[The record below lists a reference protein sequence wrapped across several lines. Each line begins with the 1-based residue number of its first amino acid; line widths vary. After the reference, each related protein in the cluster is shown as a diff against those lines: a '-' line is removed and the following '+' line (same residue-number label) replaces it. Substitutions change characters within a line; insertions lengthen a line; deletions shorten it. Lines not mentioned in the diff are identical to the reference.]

1 MQHIEV
7 KIHDNVA
14 TLLIDRP
21 EKHGALSPGLLSDL
35 RLAFSDVHQEKR
47 VRSVVLT
54 ARGKSFCS
62 GVDMTVLKEIGELSE
77 REQLEQ
83 WFEYWRQLAETCEEM
98 LRFPKPI
105 VAAVDGHALGA
116 GFAIALACDMIVAS
130 DQAVFSAQAVR
141 HGLVGG
147 ITAALLAFRTNTSL
161 AARMSLTGNSMN
173 ASEAYTAGLLAQ
185 PPVPSDL
192 IWVTASSIAKEAA
205 VGSPQAIQAT
215 KRLLNET
222 VGETLLTQLAAAAAD
237 SATACTTDA
246 AREGIDAFAKKTAPL
261 W

>member
-1 MQHIEV
+1 MQHIDV
-7 KIHDNVA
+7 KVHNNVA

-35 RLAFSDVHQEKR
+35 RQAFGDVHQEKR

-54 ARGKSFCS
+54 ARGKNFCS
-62 GVDMTVLKEIGELSE
+62 GVDMTVLKEIRALPE
-77 REQLEQ
+77 REQLQQ
-83 WFEYWRQLAETCEEM
+83 WFEYWRQLAETCEQM

-105 VAAVDGHALGA
+105 IAAVDGHASGA

-130 DQAVFSAQAVR
+130 DQAIFSAQAVR

-147 ITAALLAFRTNTSL
+147 ITAALLAFRINTSL
-161 AARMSLTGNSMN
+161 ASRMSLTGNPMSAMD
-173 ASEAYTAGLLAQ
+173 AFTAGLLVQ
-185 PPVPSDL
+185 TPVPSDL
-192 IWVTASSIAKEAA
+192 IWVTASSVAKEAT

-215 KRLLNET
+215 KRLLNES
-222 VGETLLTQLAAAAAD
+222 VGETLLTQIAAAAAD
-237 SATACTTDA
+237 SATACTTESA
-246 AREGIDAFAKKTAPL
+246 GEGIEAFAKKSKPV